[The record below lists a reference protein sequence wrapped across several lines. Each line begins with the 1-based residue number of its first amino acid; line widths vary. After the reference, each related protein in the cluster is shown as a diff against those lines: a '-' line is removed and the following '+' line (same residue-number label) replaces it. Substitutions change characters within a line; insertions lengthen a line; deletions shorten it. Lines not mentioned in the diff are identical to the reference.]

1 MDAEWRDDV
10 QMKSKWSRGGWLAAV
25 VVLLLAVTTACGGPK
40 ADVSVFIMFPQNSPF
55 NKQDEL
61 KNALQAKMGEAPTV
75 AVSISPMFELQK
87 MVVELAAGDHGIFVL
102 PKEQFDG
109 FKKEGGFV
117 PLDDILKK
125 EDFPDGVYDGK
136 LIGVPLKD
144 SKLLKDAGYK
154 GGEVFAF
161 ITVRVKDKEKAKQ
174 VLKVMAEK

>member
-1 MDAEWRDDV
+1 MMA
-10 QMKSKWSRGGWLAAV
+10 KWGRGGVLAAV
-25 VVLLLAVTTACGGPK
+25 LVLLLAVATACGGPK
-40 ADVSVFIMFPQNSPF
+40 ADVSVFMMFPQNSPF

-61 KNALQAKMGEAPTV
+61 KSALQAKIGEAPTV
-75 AVSISPMFELQK
+75 TVSISPMFELQK
-87 MVVELAAGDHGIFVL
+87 MFVELAAGDHGVFVL

-125 EDFPDGVYDGK
+125 EDFPSGVHDGQLVG
-136 LIGVPLKD
+136 IPLKD

-154 GGEVFAF
+154 GEEIFAF
-161 ITVRVKDKEKAKQ
+161 VTQRVKDKEKAKQ